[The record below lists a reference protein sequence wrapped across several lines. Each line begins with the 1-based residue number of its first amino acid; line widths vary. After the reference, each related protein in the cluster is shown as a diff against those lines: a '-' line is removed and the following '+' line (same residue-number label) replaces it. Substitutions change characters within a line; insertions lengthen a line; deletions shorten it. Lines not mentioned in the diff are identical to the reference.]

1 MNEHGNGR
9 RSRGA
14 GRVFQRG
21 GVWWIAY
28 YHRGREIRESAKTT
42 SERKAGSLLRE
53 RLRTAGRPDFIG
65 PAAER
70 VTFDDLATMYLTD
83 YRVNGKRSLRDAKR
97 HVETLRGAFGF
108 DKALDITADRIAR
121 YTASRLEAG
130 KQPATVNR
138 ELAALR
144 RMFSLAVRAGKLAG
158 RPPITLLTED
168 NAREGFIDPPE
179 FERFLG
185 KLRELDEAAVADV
198 VEFAYLTCLR
208 RGNALGA
215 VWTWFSL
222 RVEHDTVVGGSV
234 RLPGTVTKNKRPLAL
249 ALTGQLLALVARRW
263 AQRVPESPYV
273 FHRSGRHLVR
283 FDTAWDAACEAVGLP
298 GLLFHDLR
306 RSGAR
311 NYRRAGVGEDV
322 IQRIGGWKTASMFK
336 RYNIVDERDL
346 AEAGERLSVFL
357 TDAASDAPTIVPIAD
372 ARVAR
377 RATGHGQNTDN
388 RGAAAVV
395 PAPEAAISS

>member
-1 MNEHGNGR
+1 M
-9 RSRGA
+9 RGA
-14 GRVFQRG
+14 GRIFQRG
-21 GVWWIAY
+21 DVYWIAY

-42 SERKAGSLLRE
+42 SERKAGTFLRE
-53 RLRTAGRPDFIG
+53 RLRTAGRPDFVG

-83 YRVNGKRSLRDAKR
+83 YRVNGKRSLRHAAR
-97 HVETLRGAFGF
+97 NVELLRATFGF
-108 DKALDITADRIAR
+108 DKALDITADRIAG
-121 YTASRLEAG
+121 YTAARLEAG

-158 RPPITLLTED
+158 RPPITLLAED

-185 KLRELDEAAVADV
+185 KLRELDEPAVADAA
-198 VEFAYLTCLR
+198 EFAYLTCLR

-222 RVEHDTVVGGSV
+222 QVEHGEVVGGSV
-234 RLPGTVTKNKRPLAL
+234 QLPGAVTKNKRPLIL

-263 AQRVPESPYV
+263 VLRVPESPYV
-273 FHRSGRHLVR
+273 FHRSGRRLVR
-283 FDTAWDAACEAVGLP
+283 FDTAWDAACDAVGLP

-346 AEAGERLSVFL
+346 ADAGERLSAFL
-357 TDAASDAPTIVPIAD
+357 TGATSASPTIVPLAA
-372 ARVAR
+372 ARAA
-377 RATGHGQNTDN
+377 RATAAHGQNTDN
-388 RGAAAVV
+388 LRDSTVAPVV
-395 PAPEAAISS
+395 PVAVSS